1 MEPLGAQV
9 CDWPS
14 EGGRSVLRGT
24 ARALPGMLC
33 SQNHSQYKK
42 KANARTKG
50 RRYNFFTALSSHPFL
65 QGAPASW
72 WNHLH
77 FQHHAK
83 PNCFR
88 KDPDV
93 NMHPLFFALGKTLSV
108 EVRPGE
114 GWEVMALEEEKRSW
128 GITSFH
134 ILNVATVFFMFFAL
148 IQSCYGLKFSKFIL
162 KVKKTHQNCFCK
174 MRSTSRKW
182 FELTCYF
189 I

>member
-9 CDWPS
+9 RDRPS
-14 EGGRSVLRGT
+14 EGGHSVLRGT
-24 ARALPGMLC
+24 ARALC
-33 SQNHSQYKK
+33 SQNQSQYKK
-42 KANARTKG
+42 KANTRNYWGGRTKG
-50 RRYNFFTALSSHPFL
+50 RRYNFFTALSSRPFL

-114 GWEVMALEEEKRSW
+114 GWEVTALGFKFGKLQRAWRLVTSWFGQWAASVIQEFKRRCSLALTALENKKIKEPDASLGSIYLK
-128 GITSFH
+128 
-134 ILNVATVFFMFFAL
+134 LQLFF
-148 IQSCYGLKFSKFIL
+148 
-162 KVKKTHQNCFCK
+162 
-174 MRSTSRKW
+174 
-182 FELTCYF
+182 
-189 I
+189 

>member
-1 MEPLGAQV
+1 MQGTTGEGGLGAEDTTSLRH
-9 CDWPS
+9 CLLIPS
-14 EGGRSVLRGT
+14 
-24 ARALPGMLC
+24 
-33 SQNHSQYKK
+33 
-42 KANARTKG
+42 
-50 RRYNFFTALSSHPFL
+50 L

-114 GWEVMALEEEKRSW
+114 GWEATEAGFQFGKLQRAWRPV
-128 GITSFH
+128 TS
-134 ILNVATVFFMFFAL
+134 
-148 IQSCYGLKFSKFIL
+148 
-162 KVKKTHQNCFCK
+162 
-174 MRSTSRKW
+174 
-182 FELTCYF
+182 
-189 I
+189 

>member
-9 CDWPS
+9 CHRPPQGECWVW
-14 EGGRSVLRGT
+14 GGA
-24 ARALPGMLC
+24 ARALLC
-33 SQNHSQYKK
+33 SQNQSQDKE
-42 KANARTKG
+42 RTKG
-50 RRYNFFTALSSHPFL
+50 RRSTFFRAFSSLSFP

-108 EVRPGE
+108 EVRPG
-114 GWEVMALEEEKRSW
+114 GSW
-128 GITSFH
+128 DVTAVGF
-134 ILNVATVFFMFFAL
+134 
-148 IQSCYGLKFSKFIL
+148 KFGKL
-162 KVKKTHQNCFCK
+162 QRAGRLDTN
-174 MRSTSRKW
+174 
-182 FELTCYF
+182 
-189 I
+189 